1 MNTFDLSTYLKR
13 QQDIVDTALDNW
25 LPNPQGPSRRVAE
38 AMKYSVMAGGKRV
51 RPILFLAGAQAV
63 NGDQEALLPVAC
75 ALECIHTY
83 SLIHDDLPAMDN
95 DDLRRGKATCHKVYG
110 EAIAILA
117 GDGLLTYAF
126 ELMCRPELREK
137 ISLPLLNEA
146 IFVLARAAGVSGMV
160 GGQTADILME
170 GQSVDPETLSFIHAC
185 KTGALIEASVEM
197 GGLLG
202 EGNDEEI
209 YHLKMYGKSLGLAFQ
224 IIDDLLD
231 VEGDQEL
238 LGKPVG
244 SDDKNQKATY
254 PALFGI
260 KETKKK
266 AQELLEKA
274 LSELTSFGEDADP
287 LRAIARY
294 VVERDR

>member
-1 MNTFDLSTYLKR
+1 LDTFDLITYLKR
-13 QQDIVDTALDNW
+13 QQKIIDTALDRW
-25 LPNPQGPSRRVAE
+25 LPIPQGPSSQVAE
-38 AMKYSVMAGGKRV
+38 AMRYSVMAGGKRV

-75 ALECIHTY
+75 AIECIHTY

-95 DDLRRGKATCHKVYG
+95 DDLRRGKPTCHKVYG
-110 EAIAILA
+110 EAIAVLA

-126 ELMCRPELREK
+126 ELMCRPESREK
-137 ISLPLLNEA
+137 ISLSLLTEA
-146 IFVLARAAGVSGMV
+146 IFILARAAGVSGMV

-170 GQSVDPETLSFIHAC
+170 GQSIDPETLSFMHSC
-185 KTGALIEASVEM
+185 KTGALIQASVEM

-202 EGNDEEI
+202 KGSHEEI
-209 YHLKMYGKSLGLAFQ
+209 YHLKRYGRSLGLAFQ

-231 VEGDQEL
+231 VEGDQEVI
-238 LGKPVG
+238 GKPVG

-260 KETKKK
+260 EETKKK
-266 AQELLEKA
+266 AQELLAEA
-274 LSELTSFGEDADP
+274 LSELTSFDKTADP

>member
-1 MNTFDLSTYLKR
+1 MFDLITYLKR
-13 QQDIVDTALDNW
+13 QQSIIDSALDHW
-25 LPNPQGPSRRVAE
+25 LPRPGGPSSQVAE
-38 AMKYSVMAGGKRV
+38 AMRYSVMAGGKRV

-63 NGDQEALLPVAC
+63 NGNQEVLLPVAC

-95 DDLRRGKATCHKVYG
+95 DDLRRGKPTCHKVYG
-110 EAIAILA
+110 EGIAVLA

-126 ELMCRPELREK
+126 ELMSRPELREK
-137 ISLPLLNEA
+137 IPLSLLSEA
-146 IFVLARAAGVSGMV
+146 ISVLARAAGISGMV
-160 GGQTADILME
+160 GGQGADI
-170 GQSVDPETLSFIHAC
+170 SVENQPIDPETLSFIHSC

-202 EGNDEEI
+202 GGSDGEI
-209 YHLKMYGKSLGLAFQ
+209 YRLKRYGRSLGLAFQ
-224 IIDDLLD
+224 IVDDLLD
-231 VEGDQEL
+231 VEGDQRL
-238 LGKPVG
+238 IGKPVG
-244 SDDKNQKATY
+244 SDKRNQKATY

-260 KETKKK
+260 EETKKRAK
-266 AQELLEKA
+266 ELLAEA
-274 LSELTSFGEDADP
+274 LSELTSFGKAADP